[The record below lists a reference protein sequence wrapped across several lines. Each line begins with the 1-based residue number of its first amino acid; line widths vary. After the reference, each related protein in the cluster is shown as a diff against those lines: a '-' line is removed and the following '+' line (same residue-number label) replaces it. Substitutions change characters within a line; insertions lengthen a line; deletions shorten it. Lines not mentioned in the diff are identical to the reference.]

1 MEEKFFEIEDG
12 VLTKCT
18 GNEKDVVIPAYV
30 KKIYRYAFTG
40 CTSVET
46 ISIPAGVMEL
56 GTYIYSYD
64 EEYFGKMFGG
74 DDYKQYNLPE
84 ICWDAF
90 AGCASLASVSIPA
103 SVEEIGM
110 YAFSGCTSLEEVR
123 YTGTKEEWAAVKK
136 EENWKAGV
144 PARKMTC
151 ADRKALFK

>member
-18 GNEKDVVIPAYV
+18 GNEKDVVIPEGV
-30 KKIYRYAFTG
+30 TKIEAPAFTG
-40 CTSVET
+40 SPFWPCESLETVHIPLCVTELGHMASFRCTSLKSIDIPDSVT
-46 ISIPAGVMEL
+46 IIGFE
-56 GTYIYSYD
+56 
-64 EEYFGKMFGG
+64 
-74 DDYKQYNLPE
+74 
-84 ICWDAF
+84 AF
-90 AGCASLASVSIPA
+90 DGCASLASVSIPA
-103 SVEEIGM
+103 SVAEIGM